1 MIPIKLT
8 LRNFLSYG
16 EASEPLDFTDLHVAC
31 LTGSNGGGKSAL
43 LDGITWALWG
53 QARAAV
59 DDLVRLGQ
67 SSMQV
72 EFDFAFDGAEYR
84 VIRKRTRGR
93 VGSVRPAV
101 PGKGAGSRFP
111 GAHRAGRAGDP
122 GAHHPDA
129 PDGLRDVHQLRLP
142 PAGPGGRVRAQ
153 GRGGAEAHSRRD
165 PGSLSLRGVG
175 RGGEGEGPGCGG
187 DARAAGGG
195 NRARGGGAGPRAGI
209 SGGDRVVPR
218 RAGSDP
224 GRAGRCRRGAPPARG
239 PEGGPGGEAS
249 APRGPEPAPAPG

>member
-93 VGSVRPAV
+93 VGQSDLQFQVKGPDHAFRAEVPVARRQPLHMRSRLPHRCSDTRSGDAQSGYADSAAGNGLPTSWPPAQVSALTVRPLGFNTRWISAKMASLSADRLKS
-101 PGKGAGSRFP
+101 PLLTTQSTELSAKGKPSAGAGKKLTLVRPSCRKF
-111 GAHRAGRAGDP
+111 
-122 GAHHPDA
+122 
-129 PDGLRDVHQLRLP
+129 
-142 PAGPGGRVRAQ
+142 VRARSSMSSVQ
-153 GRGGAEAHSRRD
+153 ST
-165 PGSLSLRGVG
+165 P
-175 RGGEGEGPGCGG
+175 
-187 DARAAGGG
+187 
-195 NRARGGGAGPRAGI
+195 I
-209 SGGDRVVPR
+209 T
-218 RAGSDP
+218 
-224 GRAGRCRRGAPPARG
+224 
-239 PEGGPGGEAS
+239 
-249 APRGPEPAPAPG
+249 

>member
-16 EASEPLDFTDLHVAC
+16 ESSDPLDFTTLHVAC

-53 QARAAV
+53 QARTASA

-93 VGSVRPAV
+93 VGQSDLQFQVKGPDHAFRALTEQGVRATQERITQTLRMDYETFINSAFLLQ
-101 PGKGAGSRFP
+101 GRADEFARKGAAERKRIL
-111 GAHRAGRAGDP
+111 AEIL
-122 GAHHPDA
+122 
-129 PDGLRDVHQLRLP
+129 GLSVYEELVEAAKGKARD
-142 PAGPGGRVRAQ
+142 
-153 GRGGAEAHSRRD
+153 AEATRAR
-165 PGSLSLRGVG
+165 L
-175 RGGEGEGPGCGG
+175 EGEI
-187 DARAAGGG
+187 ARAEAEL
-195 NRARGGGAGPRAGI
+195 AREPEYQAGI
-209 SGGDRVVPR
+209 ESC
-218 RAGSDP
+218 RA
-224 GRAGRCRRGAPPARG
+224 
-239 PEGGPGGEAS
+239 
-249 APRGPEPAPAPG
+249 

>member
-53 QARAAV
+53 QARTASA

-72 EFDFAFDGAEYR
+72 EFDFAFDGNEYR

-93 VGSVRPAV
+93 TGQSDLQFQVKGSENSYRALSEQGVRATQDRIIQTLRMEYDTFINS
-101 PGKGAGSRFP
+101 AFLLQ
-111 GAHRAGRAGDP
+111 GRADEFARKAAGERKRIL
-122 GAHHPDA
+122 AEIL
-129 PDGLRDVHQLRLP
+129 GLSVYEDLVEAARAKARD
-142 PAGPGGRVRAQ
+142 
-153 GRGGAEAHSRRD
+153 AEAARERLETEISRAETEVSRE
-165 PGSLSLRGVG
+165 P
-175 RGGEGEGPGCGG
+175 EY
-187 DARAAGGG
+187 AAGIEIC
-195 NRARGGGAGPRAGI
+195 RAELDEIRTALEVAAEEHQQLVTRKA
-209 SGGDRVVPR
+209 DL
-218 RAGSDP
+218 
-224 GRAGRCRRGAPPARG
+224 
-239 PEGGPGGEAS
+239 
-249 APRGPEPAPAPG
+249 